1 MGLRV
6 SLGFAKMTDTE
17 MDNFTQTVI
26 NGMTG
31 NAAFTTPPVTMAL
44 LQTDRD
50 DFTAKISAAQT
61 GGPMETA
68 AKNAQ
73 RQVILGDLK
82 QEALF
87 VQLKSNDDL
96 TTLLSSGFQAMSTNR
111 AQIQL
116 GKPENMTVKNGLSG
130 QLVARV
136 TPIPTT
142 SMYEIRAKPDG
153 GDWLD
158 SGFSGDSQH
167 IIIGGL
173 TPGTNYTVQVRALG
187 GLTGS
192 GDWSD
197 PITHISL

>member
-26 NGMTG
+26 NGITG
-31 NAAFTTPPVTMAL
+31 NAAFPTPPVTMAN
-44 LQTDRD
+44 LQAARD

-73 RQVILGDLK
+73 RQVILGMLN
-82 QEALF
+82 QLVLY
-87 VQLKSNDDL
+87 VQMKCNDDL
-96 TTLLSSGFQAMSTNR
+96 TTLLTSGFQAMSTNR
-111 AQIQL
+111 AQVAL
-116 GKPENMTVKNGLSG
+116 GKPENMTVKNGNSG
-130 QLVARV
+130 QLVAKV

-142 SMYEIRAKPDG
+142 SLYEIRAKPDG
-153 GDWLD
+153 GEWLG
-158 SGFSGDSQH
+158 SAFSGDSQH
-167 IIIGGL
+167 ITISGL